1 MKTIK
6 YTLAK
11 FMVAAIVAVVL
22 VGCKKENE
30 PQNNNNGNPTEV
42 AQQQNGDA
50 VERIVNFKK
59 QLAYYKANP
68 GIKDGEKVSLEDA
81 VWNIENTFDA
91 TYAFPEDAYAETR
104 TQEFTLHL
112 DVDADGN
119 VLLTDLT
126 AFYDQ
131 MVVDARTA
139 YANDGFTDKIFI
151 SLMAEAF
158 ETRGDGVDVKITM
171 TSGERT
177 NVNQNHDSVM
187 VHYLTPFNNTENWNY
202 RYDLGRCGTGED
214 AGIGADTKLQ
224 DILSLLARSK
234 FEEASEG
241 YRNIYVNRQTLN
253 FDGRSYPGVFYRT
266 DVNETCIQWLELNA
280 LFHSEK
286 RLIFEQIPQGDSS
299 LGNVL
304 GITIVGELVYVDME
318 PSYITH
324 HNEIEYAQ
332 RCTASIEEIG
342 EPKDLL
348 EQ

>member
-1 MKTIK
+1 MKK
-6 YTLAK
+6 LYTLIGVLAGIA
-11 FMVAAIVAVVL
+11 VAMLA
-22 VGCKKENE
+22 CKKDSE
-30 PQNNNNGNPTEV
+30 PQTNNNGNP
-42 AQQQNGDA
+42 AAISQQQNGDA

-91 TYAFPEDAYAETR
+91 TYAFPEDTYGETR
-104 TQEFTLHL
+104 TQDFTLHL

-131 MVVDARTA
+131 MVADVRTA

-151 SLMAEAF
+151 SLMAETL

-214 AGIGADTKLQ
+214 AGTGADTKLQ
-224 DILSLLARSK
+224 DILSLFARSK
-234 FEEASEG
+234 IEEAPEG
-241 YRNIYVNRQTLN
+241 YRNIYVDRDVLG
-253 FDGRSYPGVFYRT
+253 FDGTTYSGVFYRT
-266 DVNETCIQWLELNA
+266 DVGNTCIDWYELNA
-280 LFHSEK
+280 LYRSEK
-286 RLIFEQIPQGDSS
+286 KLIFETIPQNSYDV
-299 LGNVL
+299 VL
-304 GITIVGELVYVDME
+304 GITIFGVENNT
-318 PSYITH
+318 PAYITH
-324 HNEIEYAQ
+324 WNEIQYAHRQ
-332 RCTASIEEIG
+332 VASIAEIG
-342 EPKDLL
+342 EQFDLL
-348 EQ
+348 NE